1 MPLKLKHCHFYH
13 GSLVLEGL
21 VYKSTMFKK
30 NLNLHSKLVTFFISG
45 KMSVRPCSFIL
56 FNLGVNNEKKKPV
69 SCLKHILAL
78 FSTLN

>member
-1 MPLKLKHCHFYH
+1 MPLKLKHCHFYR

-30 NLNLHSKLVTFFISG
+30 NLNLHSKLVTFLISG
-45 KMSVRPCSFIL
+45 KMSVRPCSFVL
-56 FNLGVNNEKKKPV
+56 FNLGVNNEKKTV